1 LCCFLTTAAGRSV
14 ILCCE
19 SAFRQGLK
27 DTGYVEGVNVAIEY
41 LWAENQFQRLPPL
54 ASELVR
60 RQVAVI
66 AAAIAP
72 AYEIAPALL

>member
-1 LCCFLTTAAGRSV
+1 MGNLL
-14 ILCCE
+14 IY
-19 SAFRQGLK
+19 SAVGHFC
-27 DTGYVEGVNVAIEY
+27 
-41 LWAENQFQRLPPL
+41 QRLPPL